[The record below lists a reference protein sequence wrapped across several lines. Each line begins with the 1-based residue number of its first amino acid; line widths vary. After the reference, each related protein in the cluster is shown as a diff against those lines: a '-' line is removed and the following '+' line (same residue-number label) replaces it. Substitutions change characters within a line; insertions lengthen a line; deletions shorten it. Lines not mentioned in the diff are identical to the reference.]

1 MAYPYEYP
9 YTDPNRHNDDWAI
22 QKVKDFE
29 KQIAGLLPV
38 SADYFNERYAFYS
51 DRPEDINGRF
61 IHIATWGSDYWS
73 GSENFPVRTVR
84 RAIELASY
92 VTADVRLKFI
102 AEGVYDVNYLVYTGR
117 GLHITAT
124 VPNVV
129 LNYTNVGIHYM
140 THINISGKSDTE
152 RITVRCEN
160 PRNLWYMDGGQFV
173 FDNVNF
179 ECTVRF
185 NGAAGETY
193 RTGFRSLLVFDST
206 LTIAYKTEFGDPTD
220 SRGAIYLYNSNFF
233 NTTPNLICRLTANTD
248 TNFIYSRGSRI
259 ANTQVISNDTG
270 FKWAKVDIN
279 QSTLLTSNSAYAALS
294 NFANTISVQ
303 NSVTNITLPA

>member
-1 MAYPYEYP
+1 MAFNYEYP
-9 YTDPNRHNDDWAI
+9 YVDPNRHNDDWALNRI
-22 QKVKDFE
+22 KELDNKVR
-29 KQIAGLLPV
+29 GLLPV
-38 SADYFNERYAFYS
+38 SADYFNQRYAFYA
-51 DRPEDINGRF
+51 DRPEDINGRY
-61 IHIATWGSDYWS
+61 IHIATWGSDFWD
-73 GSENFPVRTVR
+73 GSEAHPVKTVR

-102 AEGVYDVNYLVYTGR
+102 SSGTYNIDYLVYTGR
-117 GLHITAT
+117 GLHLTAT
-124 VPNVV
+124 VPDVI

-140 THINISGKSDTE
+140 THVNISGKSDTE

-173 FDNVNF
+173 FDCVNF

-193 RTGFRSLLVFDST
+193 RTGFHSVLVFDST

-233 NTTPNLICRLTANTD
+233 NTTPNLICSLTANSE

-259 ANTQVISNDTG
+259 TNTLVLTNTTG
-270 FKWAKVDIN
+270 FKWDKVDIG
-279 QSTLLTSNSAYAALS
+279 QSLFLTSQSSVNSLED
-294 NFANTISVQ
+294 FVNTISVQ
-303 NSVTNITLPA
+303 NSVSNITFN